1 MFRATFSVGGGDR
14 SRHAAEPS
22 RAREAD
28 AESLVNRESARFV
41 VPCRRKISHIR
52 PALRDIYRIFLTQ
65 GGHSSLSHVPN
76 ATCARGLT
84 GHTWKTRKCFMVRS
98 FACHA
103 VMYYQTRVRPAWSAK
118 TGTETQSLPTAR
130 SRYRTTIPE
139 RIGGRTLFPCP
150 RA

>member
-1 MFRATFSVGGGDR
+1 MFRATFSVGAGRSIEARSGTEPCARGGCWK
-14 SRHAAEPS
+14 SRKLWKRALCGSTSTKNQPYTTGVARYVSDIFNS
-22 RAREAD
+22 RW
-28 AESLVNRESARFV
+28 
-41 VPCRRKISHIR
+41 P
-52 PALRDIYRIFLTQ
+52 Q
-65 GGHSSLSHVPN
+65 SLSHVPN

-103 VMYYQTRVRPAWSAK
+103 VMYYQTRVRPAWSAE